1 MCSAQVSILKY
12 IFKPKRGGPPNIWE
26 PEEGDE
32 DEGAEGSENGSMAS
46 TLAAEILPPVI
57 ALIP

>member
-1 MCSAQVSILKY
+1 MKY

-46 TLAAEILPPVI
+46 TLAAEILPPVL